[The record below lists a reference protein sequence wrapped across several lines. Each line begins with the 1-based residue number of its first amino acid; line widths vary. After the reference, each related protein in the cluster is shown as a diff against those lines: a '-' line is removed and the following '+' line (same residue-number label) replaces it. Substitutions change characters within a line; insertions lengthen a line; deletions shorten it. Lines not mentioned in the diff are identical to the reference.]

1 MYNKVIMLGRITQD
15 LELKTTPSGVSVL
28 SFSIA
33 VDRRFQT
40 KGEEKKADFPR
51 LTAWGKKGETIA
63 KFLCKGRQIGVK
75 GHIST
80 GSYLKNGVTVY
91 TTDVIVDD
99 FEFLDHGEKHSYPAA
114 ANKIEEPADFEQI
127 NEDVPF

>member
-1 MYNKVIMLGRITQD
+1 MNSVELIGRLATDPQKRG
-15 LELKTTPSGVSVL
+15 EVVTFVL
-28 SFSIA
+28 A
-33 VDRRFQT
+33 VDRPS
-40 KGEEKKADFPR
+40 KVGEEKKADFPR

-114 ANKIEEPADFEQI
+114 ANKIEEPMQEQFEEI